1 MPAGCFVPSWLSAAL
16 LAFACFT
23 CSAADRPFRVE
34 RQGQLLE
41 LYDVKT
47 GELIA
52 DRVRD
57 VMWMDDY
64 WRFIRDGRHGIID
77 TAGRVVAP
85 AEYDEIDRSE
95 QSPVYI
101 VARDGRYGVIDRDG
115 RERVPLEYEKIR
127 ERLGQG
133 PWIVE
138 RDGREGLMD
147 PADQHLLLPVR
158 YERIALHDA
167 FALVTNPET
176 GIGPR
181 YQAFDLHGQ
190 LVPGAESGAEIE
202 GWGDDRL
209 ILDADRVIGIDGRV
223 VVAPGSYA
231 SIRQASETRAIVFDK
246 GRDKAGV
253 IDRDGRVVV
262 SPEWDYIE
270 PLNGNSDG
278 WMRVVTGGMPHA
290 GGKVG
295 VIDMDG
301 RVLLQPRWE
310 GVDLR
315 GARDAAP
322 FFQVERDGKVWFLDV
337 HDEPLFEQPFD
348 AVHPIDREGA
358 YLVERNGKSGLCTNV
373 AERRC
378 PIPVEY
384 DELMDF
390 DQAPSG
396 LWIALKDGRLGVLQE
411 TDGHA
416 VVPLDYD
423 FLQMS
428 PESTGLPPPDGS
440 IGEVKVVA
448 RKQSLNGILLLR
460 ADGRGNWEMTREE
473 LDDRPADWQVQEAMA
488 SCAAVPAFDQDESTS
503 GLRALMQRWRDGL
516 PERNNVAFGL
526 PWPAL
531 AGSVANHSRAQQFIV
546 PLFLR
551 PWELLENPR
560 DEDMH
565 ELGEIFASLLESATP
580 VRSGGR
586 YPETRA
592 EFAGLCAEVW
602 YLRIPVL
609 EQSAENI
616 LPGGYALPPAGTLER
631 DVYPFIT
638 VARTPE
644 GLRLAGV
651 SRELV
656 QVMNW
661 YYAGMPA
668 AGAEDATA
676 PE

>member
-1 MPAGCFVPSWLSAAL
+1 MPAGCFDPRWLSAVL
-16 LAFACFT
+16 LALVCFV
-23 CSAADRPFRVE
+23 CNAADRPFRVE
-34 RQGQLLE
+34 RQGELLD

-47 GELIA
+47 GELIV

-57 VMWMDDY
+57 VVWMDDY

-101 VARDGRYGVIDRDG
+101 VARDGRYGVIGQDG
-115 RERVPLEYEKIR
+115 RERVPLEYEKIG
-127 ERLGQG
+127 ERRGQG

-138 RDGREGLMD
+138 RDGKEGLMD
-147 PADQHLLLPVR
+147 PADQHLLLPAH
-158 YERIALHDA
+158 YESIALHDA

-176 GIGPR
+176 GTGPR
-181 YQAFDLHGQ
+181 YQVFDLHGR

-209 ILDADRVIGIDGRV
+209 ILDADRVIGIDGRMI
-223 VVAPGSYA
+223 VAPGSYA
-231 SIRQASETRAIVFDK
+231 SIRRASEARAIVFDE

-262 SPEWDYIE
+262 PPEWDYIE
-270 PLNGNSDG
+270 PLNGNAHG
-278 WMRVVTGGMPHA
+278 WMRVVAGGMPHA

-295 VIDMDG
+295 VIDADG
-301 RVLLQPRWE
+301 RLILKPRWE
-310 GVDLR
+310 GVDLHDGR
-315 GARDAAP
+315 NGVS
-322 FFQVERDGKVWFLDV
+322 FFQVERDGKVWFLDL
-337 HDEPLFEQPFD
+337 DDKPLHEAPFD
-348 AVHPIDREGA
+348 TVRPVDREGG
-358 YLVERNGKSGLCTNV
+358 YLVEQGGKIGLCVNV
-373 AERRC
+373 AEERC

-384 DELMDF
+384 DRLMEF

-396 LWIALKDGRLGVLQE
+396 LWIAQKDGRLGVLQE
-411 TDGHA
+411 TDGHV

-440 IGEVKVVA
+440 IDEVTVVA
-448 RKQSLNGILLLR
+448 RRGSLNGTLLLR
-460 ADGRGNWEMTREE
+460 TDAQSGWRLVGED
-473 LDDRPADWQVQEAMA
+473 LDRRPPDWQAQEAQA
-488 SCAAVPAFDQDESTS
+488 SCAAVPAFNQAEAAS
-503 GLRALMQRWRDGL
+503 GLQALMQRWREGL
-516 PERNNVAFGL
+516 PERKNTAFGM

-531 AGSVANHSRAQQFIV
+531 AGSVANHSRAQHFIDA
-546 PLFLR
+546 LFLK
-551 PWELLENPR
+551 PWELVADPR
-560 DEDMH
+560 NEDVH
-565 ELGEIFASLLESATP
+565 ELGEIFASMLESAVP

-586 YPETRA
+586 YPETSA
-592 EFAGLCAEVW
+592 EFADICAEVW
-602 YLRIPVL
+602 YLHIPAL
-609 EQSAENI
+609 DQATENP
-616 LPGGYALPPAGTLER
+616 LPGDYTLPPAGVFKR

-638 VARTPE
+638 IARTPE

-661 YYAGMPA
+661 YYAGLPA
-668 AGAEDATA
+668 ASEVDATA